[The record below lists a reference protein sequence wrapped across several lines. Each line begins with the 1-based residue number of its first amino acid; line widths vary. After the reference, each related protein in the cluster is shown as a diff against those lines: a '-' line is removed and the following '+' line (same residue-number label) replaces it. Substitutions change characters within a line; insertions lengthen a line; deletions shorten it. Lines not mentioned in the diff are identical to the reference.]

1 MLKKYKIFF
10 KRRNGEY
17 IDLGF
22 SEKHNCLSVI
32 NKFLEKHNFHS
43 YYIRVIKKEEGIEWL
58 DVGSHTEFFYLVIDK
73 KVNKFLRE
81 KGIAKYQTMD
91 VE

>member
-10 KRRNGEY
+10 KRSNGEY
-17 IDLGF
+17 VDLGF
-22 SEKHNCLSVI
+22 FEKEKCLSVI
-32 NKFLEKHNFHS
+32 NKFLEERNFKS
-43 YYIRVIKKEEGIEWL
+43 YYVRIIKKEEGIEWL
-58 DVGSHTEFFYLVIDK
+58 DVGSHTEFFYLVIDE

-81 KGIAKYQTMD
+81 KGITKCQIMD